1 MKKAAISLFILL
13 VGFVSISFQN
23 SKPREPLKF
32 FNLADGEMVDFKT
45 GPALK
50 KHTYEGWFERS
61 SYDLT
66 RFNLHIDTQG
76 NLKVSELRGC
86 SGKHQ
91 GELSIFTAKG
101 SLIRIGDTLKVN
113 GKTVYDHFYLLEIKE
128 GGMVDSFS
136 SEISIDLV
144 SRTLKNTYC
153 PNSVRISSEVSICAI
168 PEKMAIKE
176 LYKPVHK
183 DNTIGEFVYFSIQD
197 ANGKVKH
204 YPQGDYVIIGADQLS
219 F

>member
-1 MKKAAISLFILL
+1 MKKSVLSLIILL
-13 VGFVSISFQN
+13 IGFMGVSFQN
-23 SKPREPLKF
+23 LTPREPFKF
-32 FNLADGEMVDFKT
+32 FNPADGEMVDFKT

-50 KHTYEGWFERS
+50 KHIYEGWFKRS
-61 SYDLT
+61 SYDRT
-66 RFNLHIDTQG
+66 KFNLHIDTQG

-86 SGKHQ
+86 KGKNQ

-101 SLIRIGDTLKVN
+101 SLIRIGDTLNVN
-113 GKTVYDHFYLLEIKE
+113 GRTVYDQFYLLEIKE
-128 GGMVDSFS
+128 GGIVDSFS
-136 SEISIDLV
+136 SEISIALV

-153 PNSVRISSEVSICAI
+153 PNLVRISSELSICAM
-168 PEKMAIKE
+168 PEGMAIKE

-197 ANGKVKH
+197 SDGKVKH